1 MLNHLS
7 IENYALIEKLD
18 IDFSEGLSVITG
30 ETGAGK
36 SILIGALSLIL
47 GKRADTQVLLN
58 KSKKCIVEGSFNIK
72 NYRLEKF
79 FEKSELDYENITI
92 LRREINKNGKSRAF
106 INDTPVNLNLLKE
119 FGDKLVDIHS
129 QHQITTLNDS
139 NFQLAV
145 IDNYINHNQLIDK
158 YKSEYFKYI
167 NQKNKL
173 KELIEKENQLKTDQD
188 YYKFQFNE
196 LENAQLIKDEQQNI
210 ENELEILNHSEEI
223 KSNLFKASQLLNN
236 DENNLINSLSEVNS
250 LIHQLAGYLENLK
263 EIDERIVSNL
273 IDLKDVA
280 DEIDKIEN
288 QINFD
293 PAQIEKLNNRL
304 DLIYHLQQKHRVT
317 TITELLKIK
326 EIFSGKLQGITSLDE
341 NIRKLRSDLNEQ
353 EKTLKKLANKIS
365 QNRKK
370 AIPEI
375 EKNIITILSR
385 LAMPDAQIKIIQS
398 NLPDFNRD
406 GIDKVKFLFNANKGG
421 VLNELSKIA
430 SGGELSRLMLS
441 VKSLISQRNLLP
453 TIFFDEIDLGVSGDI
468 AGKVGDILL
477 KMSKL
482 MQVVAITHLPQ
493 IAGKGNEHLLVYKQ
507 TDEDSIKSKI
517 KKLKKEE
524 RIKEIAKML
533 SGDKITK
540 AAIENA
546 KELLVTDINRNS

>member
-1 MLNHLS
+1 MLIHLS

-47 GKRADTQVLLN
+47 GKRADTHVLLN
-58 KSKKCIVEGSFNIK
+58 KSKKCIVEGSFNIE
-72 NYRLEKF
+72 NYGLDNF
-79 FEKSELDYENITI
+79 FKKYELDYENITV

-119 FGDKLVDIHS
+119 LGDKLVDIHS
-129 QHQITTLNDS
+129 QFNTITLNDS

-145 IDNYINHNQLIDK
+145 IDNYINHNELINN

-167 NQKNKL
+167 NQKSKL
-173 KELIEKENQLKTDQD
+173 KELVEKENQLKTDQG
-188 YYKFQFNE
+188 YFKFQFDE
-196 LENAQLIKDEQQNI
+196 LENARLIEGEQENI

-236 DENNLINSLSEVNS
+236 DENNLINNLTEVNS
-250 LIHQLAGYLENLK
+250 LIHQLAGYLENIK

-280 DEIDKIEN
+280 DEIDKIES

-304 DLIYHLQQKHRVT
+304 DLVYHLQQKHRVT
-317 TITELLKIK
+317 SISELIKIK
-326 EIFSGKLQGITSLDE
+326 ENFSGKLQGINSLDE
-341 NIRKLRSDLNEQ
+341 NIRKLRTDLNEQ
-353 EKTLKKLANKIS
+353 EKTLKNLANKIS

-375 EKNIITILSR
+375 EKNIIKILSR
-385 LAMPDAQIKIIQS
+385 LAMPDAQMKITQS

-421 VLNELSKIA
+421 ELNELSKIA

-507 TDEDSIKSKI
+507 TDKDSTKSKI
-517 KKLKKEE
+517 KKIKDQE

-533 SGDKITK
+533 SGDEITK

-546 KELLVTDINRNS
+546 KELLATEIN

>member
-18 IDFSEGLSVITG
+18 IDFSDGLSVITG

-47 GKRADTQVLLN
+47 GKRADTHVLLN

-72 NYRLEKF
+72 NYGLDNF
-79 FEKSELDYENITI
+79 FKKHELDYENITI

-119 FGDKLVDIHS
+119 LGDKLVDIHS
-129 QHQITTLNDS
+129 QFNTITLNDS

-145 IDNYINHNQLIDK
+145 IDNYINHNELINN
-158 YKSEYFKYI
+158 YKEEYFKYI

-173 KELIEKENQLKTDQD
+173 KELIEKENQLKIDQD
-188 YYKFQFNE
+188 YFKFQFDE
-196 LENAQLIKDEQQNI
+196 LENARLIEGEQENI

-223 KSNLFKASQLLNN
+223 KSNLFKASQILNN
-236 DENNLINSLSEVNS
+236 DENNLINTLTEVNS
-250 LIHQLAGYLENLK
+250 LIHQLADYLENLK

-317 TITELLKIK
+317 SITGLIKIK
-326 EIFSGKLQGITSLDE
+326 EIFSGKLQGINSLDE
-341 NIRKLRSDLNEQ
+341 NIRKLRTDLNEQ
-353 EKTLKKLANKIS
+353 EKTLKKLTNKIS

-385 LAMPDAQIKIIQS
+385 LAMPDAQIKITQS
-398 NLPDFNRD
+398 NLPDFNKD
-406 GIDKVKFLFNANKGG
+406 GIDKIKFLFNANKGG
-421 VLNELSKIA
+421 ELNELSKIA

-507 TDEDSIKSKI
+507 TEKDSTKSKI
-517 KKLKKEE
+517 KKIKDQE
-524 RIKEIAKML
+524 RIEEIAKML
-533 SGDKITK
+533 SGDEITK
-540 AAIENA
+540 AAIANA
-546 KELLVTDINRNS
+546 KELLATEIN

>member
-1 MLNHLS
+1 MLKHLS
-7 IENYALIEKLD
+7 IENYALIEKLY

-72 NYRLEKF
+72 NYGLDNF
-79 FEKSELDYENITI
+79 FKKYELDYENITI

-129 QHQITTLNDS
+129 QHNIITLNDS

-145 IDNYINHNQLIDK
+145 IDNYINHNELINN

-173 KELIEKENQLKTDQD
+173 KELIEKENKLKTDQD
-188 YYKFQFNE
+188 YFKFQFDE
-196 LENAQLIKDEQQNI
+196 LENAQLIEGEQESI

-236 DENNLINSLSEVNS
+236 DENNLINTLTEVNS

-263 EIDERIVSNL
+263 EIDERLSVSL

-280 DEIDKIEN
+280 AEIEKIES

-293 PAQIEKLNNRL
+293 SAQIEKLNNRL
-304 DLIYHLQQKHRVT
+304 DLIYHLQQKHR
-317 TITELLKIK
+317 ITNISELINLK
-326 EIFSGKLQGITSLDE
+326 ESLYRKLQGITSLDE

-406 GIDKVKFLFNANKGG
+406 GIDKIKFLFNANKGG
-421 VLNELSKIA
+421 GLNELSKIA

-453 TIFFDEIDLGVSGDI
+453 TIIFDEIDLGVSGDI

-507 TDEDSIKSKI
+507 TDEDSTKSKI
-517 KKLKKEE
+517 KKIKDQE

-533 SGDKITK
+533 SGDEITK

-546 KELLVTDINRNS
+546 KELLATEIN

>member
-1 MLNHLS
+1 MLIHLS

-47 GKRADTQVLLN
+47 GKRADTHVLLN

-72 NYRLEKF
+72 NYGLDNIFK
-79 FEKSELDYENITI
+79 KYKLDYENITI

-119 FGDKLVDIHS
+119 LGDKLVDIHS
-129 QHQITTLNDS
+129 QFNTITLNDS

-145 IDNYINHNQLIDK
+145 IDNYINHNELINN

-173 KELIEKENQLKTDQD
+173 KELIAKENQLKTDQG
-188 YYKFQFNE
+188 YFKFQFDE
-196 LENAQLIKDEQQNI
+196 LENAQLIEGEQENI

-236 DENNLINSLSEVNS
+236 DENNLINTLTEVNT
-250 LIHQLAGYLENLK
+250 LIHQLAGYLENLR
-263 EIDERIVSNL
+263 EINERIVSNL

-280 DEIDKIEN
+280 DEIDKIES

-317 TITELLKIK
+317 TITELIKIK
-326 EIFSGKLQGITSLDE
+326 ETFSGKLLGITSLDE
-341 NIRKLRSDLNEQ
+341 NIRKLRSDINEQ
-353 EKTLKKLANKIS
+353 EEILKNLANKIS

-370 AIPEI
+370 SIPEI
-375 EKNIITILSR
+375 EKNIITILSL
-385 LAMPDAQIKIIQS
+385 LAMPDGQIKITQS
-398 NLPDFNRD
+398 NLSDFNRD
-406 GIDKVKFLFNANKGG
+406 GIDKIKFLFNANKGG
-421 VLNELSKIA
+421 ELNELSKIA

-468 AGKVGDILL
+468 AGKVGGILL

-507 TDEDSIKSKI
+507 TDEDSTKSKI
-517 KKLKKEE
+517 KKIKDQE
-524 RIKEIAKML
+524 RINEIAKML

-546 KELLVTDINRNS
+546 KELLVTDIN

>member
-7 IENYALIEKLD
+7 IENYALIEKLN

-72 NYRLEKF
+72 NYGLDNF
-79 FEKSELDYENITI
+79 FKKYELDYENITV

-119 FGDKLVDIHS
+119 LGDKLVDIHS
-129 QHQITTLNDS
+129 QFNTITLNDS

-145 IDNYINHNQLIDK
+145 IDNYINHNELINN

-188 YYKFQFNE
+188 YFKFQFDE
-196 LENAQLIKDEQQNI
+196 LENARLIEGEQENI

-236 DENNLINSLSEVNS
+236 DEDNLINTLTEVNT

-263 EIDERIVSNL
+263 EIDERIASNL

-280 DEIDKIEN
+280 DEIDKIES

-317 TITELLKIK
+317 SVSELIK
-326 EIFSGKLQGITSLDE
+326 NKEKFSGKLQGINSLDE
-341 NIRKLRSDLNEQ
+341 NIRKLRTDFNEQ
-353 EKTLKKLANKIS
+353 EKTLKNLANIIS

-375 EKNIITILSR
+375 EKNIIKILSR
-385 LAMPDAQIKIIQS
+385 LAMPDAQIKITQS

-421 VLNELSKIA
+421 ELNELSKIA

-507 TDEDSIKSKI
+507 TDKDSTKSKI
-517 KKLKKEE
+517 KKIKDQE

-533 SGDKITK
+533 SGDEITK

-546 KELLVTDINRNS
+546 KELLAIEIN

>member
-7 IENYALIEKLD
+7 IENYALIDKLNV
-18 IDFSEGLSVITG
+18 DFSEGLSVITG

-47 GKRADTQVLLN
+47 GKRADMHVLLN

-72 NYRLEKF
+72 NYGLDNLFK
-79 FEKSELDYENITI
+79 KYELDYENITI

-129 QHQITTLNDS
+129 QFNTITLNDS

-145 IDNYINHNQLIDK
+145 IDNYINHNELINN

-188 YYKFQFNE
+188 YFKFQFDE
-196 LENAQLIKDEQQNI
+196 LENALFIEGEQENI

-236 DENNLINSLSEVNS
+236 DENNLINTLTEVNS

-263 EIDERIVSNL
+263 VIDERIVSNL

-280 DEIDKIEN
+280 DEIDKIES

-317 TITELLKIK
+317 TITELIKIK

-353 EKTLKKLANKIS
+353 EKILKKLANKIS

-375 EKNIITILSR
+375 EKNIITILSL
-385 LAMPDAQIKIIQS
+385 LAMPDAQIKITQS
-398 NLPDFNRD
+398 YLPDFNRD
-406 GIDKVKFLFNANKGG
+406 GIDKIKFLFNANKGG
-421 VLNELSKIA
+421 ELNELSKIA

-507 TDEDSIKSKI
+507 TEKDSTKSKI
-517 KKLKKEE
+517 KKIKDQE

-533 SGDKITK
+533 SGDEITK
-540 AAIENA
+540 AAIANA

>member
-1 MLNHLS
+1 
-7 IENYALIEKLD
+7 
-18 IDFSEGLSVITG
+18 
-30 ETGAGK
+30 
-36 SILIGALSLIL
+36 
-47 GKRADTQVLLN
+47 
-58 KSKKCIVEGSFNIK
+58 
-72 NYRLEKF
+72 
-79 FEKSELDYENITI
+79 
-92 LRREINKNGKSRAF
+92 
-106 INDTPVNLNLLKE
+106 
-119 FGDKLVDIHS
+119 
-129 QHQITTLNDS
+129 
-139 NFQLAV
+139 
-145 IDNYINHNQLIDK
+145 
-158 YKSEYFKYI
+158 
-167 NQKNKL
+167 
-173 KELIEKENQLKTDQD
+173 
-188 YYKFQFNE
+188 
-196 LENAQLIKDEQQNI
+196 
-210 ENELEILNHSEEI
+210 LNHSEEI

-236 DENNLINSLSEVNS
+236 DENNLINTLTEVNS

-263 EIDERIVSNL
+263 EIDERLSVSL

-280 DEIDKIEN
+280 AEIEKIES

-293 PAQIEKLNNRL
+293 SAQIEKLNNRL
-304 DLIYHLQQKHRVT
+304 DLIYHLQQKHR
-317 TITELLKIK
+317 ITNISELINLK
-326 EIFSGKLQGITSLDE
+326 ESLYRKLQGITSLDE

-370 AIPEI
+370 EIPEI

-406 GIDKVKFLFNANKGG
+406 GIDKIRFLFNANKGG
-421 VLNELSKIA
+421 ELNELSKIA

-453 TIFFDEIDLGVSGDI
+453 TIIFDEIDLGVSGDI
-468 AGKVGDILL
+468 AGKVGNILL

-507 TDEDSIKSKI
+507 TDEDSTKSKI
-517 KKLKKEE
+517 KKIKDQE

-533 SGDKITK
+533 SGDEITK

-546 KELLVTDINRNS
+546 KELLATEIN

>member
-1 MLNHLS
+1 MLIHLS

-47 GKRADTQVLLN
+47 GKRADTHVLLN

-72 NYRLEKF
+72 NYGLDNIFK
-79 FEKSELDYENITI
+79 KHELDYENITI

-119 FGDKLVDIHS
+119 LGDKLVDIHS
-129 QHQITTLNDS
+129 QFNTITLNDS

-145 IDNYINHNQLIDK
+145 IDNYINHNELINN

-173 KELIEKENQLKTDQD
+173 KELIAKENQLKTDQG
-188 YYKFQFNE
+188 YFKFQFDE
-196 LENAQLIKDEQQNI
+196 LENAQLIEGEQENI

-236 DENNLINSLSEVNS
+236 DENNLINTLTEVNT
-250 LIHQLAGYLENLK
+250 LIHQLAGYLENLR
-263 EIDERIVSNL
+263 EINERIVSNL

-280 DEIDKIEN
+280 DEIDKIES

-317 TITELLKIK
+317 TITELIKIK
-326 EIFSGKLQGITSLDE
+326 ETFSGKLLGITSLDE
-341 NIRKLRSDLNEQ
+341 NIRKLRSDINEQ
-353 EKTLKKLANKIS
+353 EEILKNLANKIS

-370 AIPEI
+370 SIPEI
-375 EKNIITILSR
+375 EKNIITILSL
-385 LAMPDAQIKIIQS
+385 LAMPDGQIKITQS
-398 NLPDFNRD
+398 NLSDFNRD
-406 GIDKVKFLFNANKGG
+406 GIDKIKFLFNANKGG
-421 VLNELSKIA
+421 ELNELSKIA

-468 AGKVGDILL
+468 AGKVGGILL

-507 TDEDSIKSKI
+507 TDEDSTKSKI
-517 KKLKKEE
+517 KKIKDQE
-524 RIKEIAKML
+524 RINEIAKML

-546 KELLVTDINRNS
+546 KELLVTDIN

>member
-47 GKRADTQVLLN
+47 GKRADMHVLLN
-58 KSKKCIVEGSFNIK
+58 KSKKCIVEGSFNII
-72 NYRLEKF
+72 NYGLDIF
-79 FEKSELDYENITI
+79 FKKYELDYENITI

-129 QHQITTLNDS
+129 QHNIITLNDS

-145 IDNYINHNQLIDK
+145 IDNYINHNELINN

-188 YYKFQFNE
+188 YFKFQFDE
-196 LENAQLIKDEQQNI
+196 LENAQLIKGEQENI

-280 DEIDKIEN
+280 DEIDKIES

-406 GIDKVKFLFNANKGG
+406 GFDKVKFLFNANKGG

-517 KKLKKEE
+517 KKIKNEE

>member
-7 IENYALIEKLD
+7 IENYALIDKLD

-72 NYRLEKF
+72 NYGLDDF
-79 FEKSELDYENITI
+79 FKKYELDYENITI

-129 QHQITTLNDS
+129 QHNIITLNDS

-145 IDNYINHNQLIDK
+145 IDNYINHNELINN

-188 YYKFQFNE
+188 YFKFQFDE
-196 LENAQLIKDEQQNI
+196 LENAQLIEGEQENI

-250 LIHQLAGYLENLK
+250 LIHQLAGYLDNLK

-280 DEIDKIEN
+280 DEIDKIES

-317 TITELLKIK
+317 SITELIKIK
-326 EIFSGKLQGITSLDE
+326 EFFSGKLQGITSLDE

-385 LAMPDAQIKIIQS
+385 LAMPDAQIKITQS

-406 GIDKVKFLFNANKGG
+406 GIDKIKFLFNANKGG
-421 VLNELSKIA
+421 ELNELSKIA

-507 TDEDSIKSKI
+507 TDEDSTKSKI
-517 KKLKKEE
+517 KKIKDQE
-524 RIKEIAKML
+524 RINEIAKML
-533 SGDKITK
+533 SGDEITK

>member
-1 MLNHLS
+1 MLKHLS

-72 NYRLEKF
+72 NYGLDNF
-79 FEKSELDYENITI
+79 FKKYELDYENITI

-129 QHQITTLNDS
+129 QHNIITLNDS

-145 IDNYINHNQLIDK
+145 IDNYINHNELINN

-188 YYKFQFNE
+188 YFKFQFDE
-196 LENAQLIKDEQQNI
+196 LENAQLIEGEQESI

-236 DENNLINSLSEVNS
+236 DENNLINTLTEVNS

-263 EIDERIVSNL
+263 EIDERLSVSL

-280 DEIDKIEN
+280 AEIEKIES

-293 PAQIEKLNNRL
+293 SAQIEKLNNRL

-317 TITELLKIK
+317 SITELIKIK
-326 EIFSGKLQGITSLDE
+326 EFFSGKLQGITSLDE

-406 GIDKVKFLFNANKGG
+406 GIDKIKFLFNANKGG
-421 VLNELSKIA
+421 GLNELSKIA

-453 TIFFDEIDLGVSGDI
+453 TIIFDEIDLGVSGDI

-493 IAGKGNEHLLVYKQ
+493 IAGKGNDHLLVYKQ
-507 TDEDSIKSKI
+507 TDEDSTKSKI
-517 KKLKKEE
+517 KKIKDQE

-533 SGDKITK
+533 SGDEITK

-546 KELLVTDINRNS
+546 KELLATEIN

>member
-7 IENYALIEKLD
+7 IENYALIEKLN

-72 NYRLEKF
+72 NYGLDNF
-79 FEKSELDYENITI
+79 FKKYELDYENITV

-119 FGDKLVDIHS
+119 LGDKLVDIHS
-129 QHQITTLNDS
+129 QFNTITLNDS

-145 IDNYINHNQLIDK
+145 IDNYINHNELINN

-188 YYKFQFNE
+188 YFKFQFDE
-196 LENAQLIKDEQQNI
+196 LENARLIEGEQENI

-236 DENNLINSLSEVNS
+236 DENNLINTLTEVNT
-250 LIHQLAGYLENLK
+250 LIHQLADYLENLK
-263 EIDERIVSNL
+263 EIDERIASNL

-280 DEIDKIEN
+280 DEIDKIES

-304 DLIYHLQQKHRVT
+304 DLIYYLQQKHRVT
-317 TITELLKIK
+317 SVSELIK
-326 EIFSGKLQGITSLDE
+326 NKENFSGKLQGINSLDE
-341 NIRKLRSDLNEQ
+341 NIRKLRTDFNEQ
-353 EKTLKKLANKIS
+353 EKTLKNLANIIS

-375 EKNIITILSR
+375 EKNIIKILSR
-385 LAMPDAQIKIIQS
+385 LAMPDAQIKITQS

-421 VLNELSKIA
+421 ELNELSKIA

-441 VKSLISQRNLLP
+441 IKSLISQRNLLP

-507 TDEDSIKSKI
+507 TEKDSTKSKI
-517 KKLKKEE
+517 KKIKEQE
-524 RIKEIAKML
+524 RINEIAKML
-533 SGDKITK
+533 SGDEITK

-546 KELLVTDINRNS
+546 KELLATEIN

>member
-1 MLNHLS
+1 NMLKHLS

-72 NYRLEKF
+72 NYGLDNF
-79 FEKSELDYENITI
+79 FKKYELDYENITI

-129 QHQITTLNDS
+129 QHNIITLNDS

-145 IDNYINHNQLIDK
+145 IDNYINHNELINN

-188 YYKFQFNE
+188 YFKFQFDE
-196 LENAQLIKDEQQNI
+196 LENAQLIEGEQESI

-236 DENNLINSLSEVNS
+236 DENNLINTLTEVNS

-263 EIDERIVSNL
+263 EIDERLSVSL

-280 DEIDKIEN
+280 AEIEKIES

-293 PAQIEKLNNRL
+293 SAQIEKLNNRL
-304 DLIYHLQQKHRVT
+304 DLIYHLQQKHR
-317 TITELLKIK
+317 ITNISELINLK
-326 EIFSGKLQGITSLDE
+326 ESLYRKLQVITSLDE

-406 GIDKVKFLFNANKGG
+406 GIDKIKFLFNANKGG
-421 VLNELSKIA
+421 GLNELSKIA

-477 KMSKL
+477 K
-482 MQVVAITHLPQ
+482 
-493 IAGKGNEHLLVYKQ
+493 
-507 TDEDSIKSKI
+507 
-517 KKLKKEE
+517 
-524 RIKEIAKML
+524 
-533 SGDKITK
+533 
-540 AAIENA
+540 
-546 KELLVTDINRNS
+546 

>member
-1 MLNHLS
+1 MLKHLS
-7 IENYALIEKLD
+7 IENYALIEKLN

-72 NYRLEKF
+72 NYGLDNF
-79 FEKSELDYENITI
+79 FKKYELDYENITI

-129 QHQITTLNDS
+129 QHNIITLNDS

-145 IDNYINHNQLIDK
+145 IDNYINHNELINN

-188 YYKFQFNE
+188 YFKFQFDE
-196 LENAQLIKDEQQNI
+196 LENTQLIEGEQESI

-236 DENNLINSLSEVNS
+236 DENNLINTLTEVNS

-263 EIDERIVSNL
+263 EIDERLSVSL

-280 DEIDKIEN
+280 AEIEKIES

-293 PAQIEKLNNRL
+293 SAQIEKLNNRL
-304 DLIYHLQQKHRVT
+304 DLIYHLQQKHR
-317 TITELLKIK
+317 ITNISELINLK
-326 EIFSGKLQGITSLDE
+326 ESLYRKLQGITSLDE

-406 GIDKVKFLFNANKGG
+406 GIDKIKFLFNANKGG
-421 VLNELSKIA
+421 GLNELSKIA

-453 TIFFDEIDLGVSGDI
+453 TIIFDEIDLGVSGDI

-493 IAGKGNEHLLVYKQ
+493 IAGKGNDHLLVYKQ
-507 TDEDSIKSKI
+507 TDEDSTKSKI
-517 KKLKKEE
+517 KKIKDQE

-533 SGDKITK
+533 SGDEITK

-546 KELLVTDINRNS
+546 KELLATEIN

>member
-263 EIDERIVSNL
+263 EIDERLSVSL

-517 KKLKKEE
+517 KKIKNEE